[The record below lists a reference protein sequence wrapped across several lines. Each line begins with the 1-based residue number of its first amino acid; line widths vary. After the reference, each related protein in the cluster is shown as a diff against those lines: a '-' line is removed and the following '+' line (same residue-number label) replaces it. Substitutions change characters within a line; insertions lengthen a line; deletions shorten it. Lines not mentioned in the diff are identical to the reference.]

1 MKTNLPALS
10 LAVTFGAVLLTGCA
24 TSAKYT
30 LDTAPGTS
38 LPSIKFV
45 DNRNEEQKRSE
56 VMSTSITDCWY
67 GVYRLGDE
75 QTEPPRLSYFAKSL
89 DSLMGGELAGKTV
102 RIDTLEVFNNWQSVL
117 RPSSRGG
124 TDPTGAAYGLAQPT
138 TGAAVVGNA
147 LGSAIAGAIMSNAC
161 RANSPKLAVDRNPNN
176 LPAVIVNYDFTVD
189 SRRVQGSVVQLEPQG
204 KDSTSRG
211 AFVSERVKRA
221 MSSAVDAL
229 ASELKA
235 KP

>member
-1 MKTNLPALS
+1 MNFPALS
-10 LAVTFGAVLLTGCA
+10 LALTFGAALLTGCA

-30 LDTAPGTS
+30 LDPTQGISP
-38 LPSIKFV
+38 PSIKFV

-56 VMSTSITDCWY
+56 VMSMSITDCWY

-75 QTEPPRLSYFAKSL
+75 QTEPGRLSYLAKSL
-89 DSLMGGELAGKTV
+89 DSRMGDELAGKTV
-102 RIDTLEVFNNWQSVL
+102 RIDTFEVFNNWQSVL
-117 RPSSRGG
+117 RPSS
-124 TDPTGAAYGLAQPT
+124 DPTGAAYGLAQPT

-147 LGSAIAGAIMSNAC
+147 LGAGIAAAIMSGAC
-161 RANSPKLAVDRNPNN
+161 RANSSKLAVDRNPNN

-189 SRRVQGSVVQLEPQG
+189 SRRVKGTVVQLEPQG
-204 KDSTSRG
+204 IDSTNRG

-221 MSSAVDAL
+221 MSSAVDAV
-229 ASELKA
+229 ASELKT